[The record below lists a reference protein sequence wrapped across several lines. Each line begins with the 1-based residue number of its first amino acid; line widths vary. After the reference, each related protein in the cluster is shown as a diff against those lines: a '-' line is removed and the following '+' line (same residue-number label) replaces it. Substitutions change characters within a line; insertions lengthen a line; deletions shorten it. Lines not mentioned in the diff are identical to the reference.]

1 MAYKQHFI
9 EWFSGKSL
17 PSYWTVVNGTAVMK
31 DEVDGGIILSTLSQS
46 NANTRVAFNDKK
58 QFAHNG
64 SVAIIV
70 FKATDALSTSYTYMG
85 LTDNTNVGAA
95 ANDNASIAIHPVV
108 FTNNKYVLR
117 TGDGSTSTGTDT
129 SLAIDTDWHGHKIVL
144 SSSNA
149 TNYIDGAIS
158 VTKTTN
164 LPTQAMQPIIY
175 CGTGNAQ
182 VHQAQARYMEC
193 YNT

>member
-9 EWFSGKSL
+9 EWFSGKQLS
-17 PSYWTVVNGTAVMK
+17 SIWTVVNGTAVMK
-31 DEVDGGIILSTLSQS
+31 DEVDGGIILSTLVQS

-64 SVAIIV
+64 SVAIMV

-85 LTDNTNVGAA
+85 LTDNTNVGAT
-95 ANDNASIAIHPVV
+95 ANDNASIAIHPAV

-117 TGDGSTSTGTDT
+117 TGDGSNSTGTDT
-129 SLAIDTDWHGHKIVL
+129 SLAIDTNWHGHKIVL
-144 SSSNA
+144 SSSKA
-149 TNYIDGAIS
+149 TNYIDGVLS
-158 VTKTTN
+158 VTKASN
-164 LPTQAMQPIIY
+164 LPTEAMQPIAY

-182 VHQAQARYMEC
+182 VHQAQIKYMEC